1 MNRWMSYFLEFCAWV
16 AMLLLLG
23 LGGVMV
29 AVLAGRIQPPEQIIA
44 VLLQRRAAS
53 SVVAVILIII
63 AFYFGGLIVQA
74 HRQRQLITHAG
85 ARGAIRISPQAV
97 RDFVVRVLEEELDL
111 PDCRVR
117 LRPGVGS
124 EGALTILVR
133 IPLPLGQNIIEV
145 GERMQDLLKAR
156 VEERIGI
163 AVVSVEVIAA
173 GMPSRRAAAEHG
185 APSKK
190 GSYITR
196 FSESDFE
203 GELRE

>member
-23 LGGVMV
+23 LAGVIV
-29 AVLAGRIQPPEQIIA
+29 AVLSGRIQAPEQIIDA
-44 VLLQRRAAS
+44 LLQRRAAS
-53 SVVAVILIII
+53 SVVAIILIMI
-63 AFYFGGLIVQA
+63 AFYFGGLIVRA
-74 HRQRQLITHAG
+74 HRQRRLITHAG

-97 RDFVVRVLEEELDL
+97 RDFVMRVLEEELDL

-117 LRPGVGS
+117 LKPAGEK
-124 EGALTILVR
+124 EGALSILVR
-133 IPLPLGQNIIEV
+133 IPLPLGQSIIEV

-163 AVVSVEVIAA
+163 AVDSVEVIAA
-173 GMPSRRAAAEHG
+173 GMPSSRAAAEHG
-185 APSKK
+185 ASPKK

-203 GELRE
+203 GDLRD